1 MCNTWAT
8 PNDDITVTPDRLST
22 LRPRSHRAGAFAA
35 VVALVV
41 LGAAA
46 PASAADDPSVTG
58 DLPAVT
64 TADGTPP
71 IVPPFDGTGTAQRV
85 LITLH
90 DGLDT
95 DIANDI
101 TLRLVDAGAQ
111 INSTLNAV
119 GVIEAVLSEKQI
131 SVLADQPAVASIE
144 IDRRVR
150 LNDDVA
156 AGDTTDAAAL
166 ARARDL
172 SELPDGPAGTP
183 IPYRYLIG
191 YADDA
196 AAHERD
202 AVVSTLGANILAT
215 YDLAFDG
222 HLTVL
227 TDDQLAE
234 VKTMPG
240 VAWVDNDAIVTL
252 NDTQLDPPWGVD
264 RSDQVSL
271 PLDGAYT
278 DRSTGSG
285 VTAYIIDTGIT
296 PHTDY
301 SGRLATGR
309 NFMPNESSSATDD
322 CNGHGTHVAGTVGGA
337 TYGLAKD
344 VRLVPVRVFSCS
356 GSTSTSTIVSAINWV
371 IGDHTTGPA
380 VANMS
385 LGGGASSSLDAATAS
400 LVDDGVIT
408 VVAAGNSNNNACYYS
423 PAREPSAITI
433 GATTSSDARAS
444 FSNYG
449 SCLDMFAPG
458 QSITSTWIS
467 SASPSNAT
475 NTISGTSMAAP
486 HVAGAAAVLWGEDTT
501 ASATTVTSTLLASR
515 TVGKV
520 TNAGASSPNHL
531 LFLSPG
537 EGIAPGAPTDV
548 TAVNNNGTVTVTW
561 AAPSDSGTGEIA
573 SYSAGARSDAGITSS
588 ATCSWTAGPLTCDIV
603 GLTSGTWTVT
613 VTASNPWGTSP
624 ESNPSNPITIA
635 VTNDDW
641 AGART
646 LSGASGTITDNNTA
660 ATVEPGEP
668 ALDAGTGGAT
678 RWYSLTTTGAGTAV
692 IDTVGSSFDTVLGI
706 YTGSSIGFL
715 SRVTYNDDHYIDGV
729 YSLRSRVQFATTAST
744 TYWVRV
750 ASWGSA
756 RGDIVLNWETTTACG
771 YAPVPNDEFC
781 APVTFTGTTDASTV
795 NITNAT
801 SALEAGEPGSGYRSI
816 WYRYTPDDDGTLT
829 LDRTGT
835 TINSL
840 LQIYTGNSL
849 DTLSLVNGWAGLD
862 GDPAA
867 TPTAEVVVVAK
878 QTYTIRH
885 AAAADT
891 AGVLATAID
900 LMVDTTPDVPAAP
913 ASLSLTESGNAVI
926 ATWTVPTND
935 GGAPILAYD
944 VAVDGTSVG
953 CSTTA
958 DVMTCTLDG
967 LGRWVEHTV
976 TVTARNSAGTSAGRS
991 ATIVLGN
998 ANDTFANAN
1007 ELTAT
1012 SGPVTSSNAFAT
1024 AETGEPAHPFG
1035 PFASMWFT
1043 YTPDVPGRLTV
1054 TTVGSNFDTMLGAH
1068 IGDRVDALT
1077 TVATNDDAGGALTSR
1092 VQFEVDAGVAHHI
1105 AVDGW
1110 NGSRGA
1116 ITLNWIFEPAAAP
1129 DAPTGVRA
1137 VNIGDGAVAV
1147 TWTRGDSTVPITS
1160 QVATASPGGATCTWA
1175 SGPDACTING
1185 LTIGDTYT
1193 FTVVSSNAIGASPAS
1208 KVSAPLT
1215 VADTSGRV
1223 DFAASWG
1230 QDRVDQDA
1238 LPLDDLYATRT
1249 RGDGTVVYV
1258 VDTGI
1263 RPHDEFGDRL
1273 LDGYSTV
1280 AGDSSWVDCHGHG
1293 THVASTAVGDRFG
1306 LADDAVVVPVRVLD
1320 CGGGATTSGVVAGLD
1335 WILTHDADG
1344 RRGVVNLSL
1353 GGPTS
1358 PALDDAVADLVA
1370 AGFVVVVAAGNENQN
1385 ACNVS
1390 PAREPSAITVAATNS
1405 ADARPWF
1412 SNTGSCVDIFAPG
1425 VDIIAAGIGSDD
1437 DTATY
1442 SGTSMAS
1449 PHVAGAAAM
1458 ILALDPSATPA
1469 DVRATLVNESIDG
1482 IISDAGVN
1490 SPNRL
1495 LRVGSPAPVAAP
1507 VPNAPTD
1514 VRAAAGNGSVTVSW
1528 TVDDTHSIA
1537 LASHTVTGEPASGC
1551 TVAADLT
1558 SCVIDGLVNDV
1569 TYRFSVTSTDIDGT
1583 TSAASAEVTA
1593 TPVAPEP
1600 PPEPEPEP
1608 EPTPEPAPVE
1618 PDTADPWSA
1627 PITAVSPDRLL
1638 DTRSAIGID
1647 RITRLTHSERIEVVV
1662 AGRAGVP
1669 ATGVSAVSLNVT
1681 ATSTSTRGGFG
1692 YITVYPCTATVPDT
1706 SSVNFADGATVANSV
1721 LTPLSADGTVCFTVY
1736 GSAHII
1742 ADVNG
1747 AVMANNGFEPVTPT
1761 RRADTRSGLGDV
1773 PAVRVGGDYILE
1785 IPMLGRSGVPSN
1797 GVDAVTMNL
1806 TVTDTSSPIG
1816 AGYATVYDCGTT
1828 PNSSN
1833 LNFAPGDT
1841 VANGVIA
1848 PLSDTGSICVY
1859 VFGAAH
1865 VIVDVNG
1872 WFVDGEGYQALRPTR
1887 LADTRTPDASSRV
1900 GRADG
1905 TGAPIEVKI
1914 AGRAGIPTDRVTGAS
1929 LNVTVTGATA
1939 AGYVTVYPCG
1949 AIPNASNVNFDVGD
1963 TVANA
1968 VFTPLSDTGTICV
1981 YVYGEADIIVDVNG
1995 FVRI

>member
-35 VVALVV
+35 VVALIV

-849 DTLSLVNGWAGLD
+849 DTLSLVNGWAGLE

-1147 TWTRGDSTVPITS
+1147 TWTRGDSTVPITA

-1249 RGDGTVVYV
+1249 RGDGTVLYV

-1618 PDTADPWSA
+1618 PDSADPWSA

>member
-35 VVALVV
+35 VVALIV

>member
-35 VVALVV
+35 VVALIV

-958 DVMTCTLDG
+958 DVMTCTLNG

-1147 TWTRGDSTVPITS
+1147 TWTRGDSTVPITA

-1249 RGDGTVVYV
+1249 RGDGTVLYV

>member
-202 AVVSTLGANILAT
+202 AVVSALGANILAT

-322 CNGHGTHVAGTVGGA
+322 CNGHGTHVAGTVGGT

-1160 QVATASPGGATCTWA
+1160 QVATASPGGTTCTWA

-1249 RGDGTVVYV
+1249 RGDGTVLYV

>member
-35 VVALVV
+35 VVALIV

-202 AVVSTLGANILAT
+202 AVVSALGANILAT

-1147 TWTRGDSTVPITS
+1147 TWTRGDSTVPITA

-1249 RGDGTVVYV
+1249 RGDGTVLYV

-1280 AGDSSWVDCHGHG
+1280 AADSSWVDCHGHG

>member
-1 MCNTWAT
+1 M
-8 PNDDITVTPDRLST
+8 
-22 LRPRSHRAGAFAA
+22 F
-35 VVALVV
+35 ALVV
-41 LGAAA
+41 LGAATSA
-46 PASAADDPSVTG
+46 GAADDPPSKADV
-58 DLPAVT
+58 PAVLLT
-64 TADGTPP
+64 DTADLATATPP

-90 DGLDT
+90 DGLDV

-111 INSTLNAV
+111 VDSTLDAV

-131 SVLADQPAVASIE
+131 SVLADHPAVASIE

-150 LNDDVA
+150 LNDDVV

-172 SELPDGPAGTP
+172 GELPDGPAGTP

-202 AVVSTLGANILAT
+202 AVVSALGANILAT

-222 HLTVL
+222 HLAVL
-227 TDDQLAE
+227 TEGQLAQ

-309 NFMPNESSSATDD
+309 NFMPNELASATDD
-322 CNGHGTHVAGTVGGA
+322 CNGHGTHVAGTVGGT

-408 VVAAGNSNNNACYYS
+408 VVAAGNSNNNACYSS

-501 ASATTVTSTLLASR
+501 ANAAAVTSTLLASR

-520 TNAGASSPNHL
+520 TNAGAGSPDYL

-537 EGIAPGAPTDV
+537 DGIAPGAPTDV

-561 AAPSDSGTGEIA
+561 AAPADSGTGEIA
-573 SYSAGARSDAGITSS
+573 SYSTQARSTTGIASP
-588 ATCSWTAGPLTCDIV
+588 ATCAWTAGPLTCDIV
-603 GLTSGTWTVT
+603 GLTSGTWTIT
-613 VTASNPWGTSP
+613 VTAANPWGSSP
-624 ESNPSNPITIA
+624 DSAPSNPITIS

-646 LSGASGTITDNNTA
+646 LSGASGTMTDNNTA

-692 IDTVGSSFDTVLGI
+692 IDTVGSSFDTVLGV
-706 YTGSSIGFL
+706 YTGSSIDSL

-729 YSLRSRVQFATTAST
+729 YSPRSRVQFATTAST

-750 ASWGSA
+750 ASWGST

-771 YAPVPNDEFC
+771 YAQVPNDEFC
-781 APVTFTGTTDASTV
+781 APATFTGTTDASTV

-801 SALEAGEPGSGYRSI
+801 SALEAGEPGGGYRSI

-835 TINSL
+835 TVNSL
-840 LQIYTGNSL
+840 LQVYTGNSL
-849 DTLSLVNGWAGLD
+849 KTLSPVNGWAGLD

-867 TPTAEVVVVAK
+867 TPTAEVDVVAK

-900 LMVDTTPDVPAAP
+900 LTVDTTPDVPAAP
-913 ASLSLTESGNAVI
+913 ASLSLAESGNAVI
-926 ATWTVPTND
+926 ATWTAPAND

-953 CSTTA
+953 CSTTP

-1012 SGPVTSSNAFAT
+1012 SGTVTSSNAFAT

-1068 IGDRVDALT
+1068 IGDRVDALA

-1116 ITLNWIFEPAAAP
+1116 ITLNWIFEPATAP
-1129 DAPTGVRA
+1129 DAPSGVRA
-1137 VNIGDGAVAV
+1137 VNIGDGAVTV
-1147 TWTRGDSTVPITS
+1147 TWTRGDSTVPITA

-1185 LTIGDTYT
+1185 LTIGATYT

-1353 GGPTS
+1353 GGPAS

-1507 VPNAPTD
+1507 VPNAPTN

-1558 SCVIDGLVNDV
+1558 SCVIDGLANDI

-1600 PPEPEPEP
+1600 TPEPSPAPEP

-1638 DTRSAIGID
+1638 DTRSATGID
-1647 RITRLTHSERIEVVV
+1647 RVTPLAHAERIEVVV

-1681 ATSTSTRGGFG
+1681 ATSTSTRGRFGFV
-1692 YITVYPCTATVPDT
+1692 TVYPCTSTVPDT

-1721 LTPLSADGTVCFTVY
+1721 LTPLSANGTVCFTVY

-1785 IPMLGRSGVPSN
+1785 IPMLGRSGVPGD

-1833 LNFAPGDT
+1833 LNFTPGDT

-1914 AGRAGIPTDRVTGAS
+1914 TGRAGIPTDRVTGAS

-1995 FVRI
+1995 VVRI

>member
-35 VVALVV
+35 VVALIV

-958 DVMTCTLDG
+958 DVMTCTLNG

-1147 TWTRGDSTVPITS
+1147 TWTRGDSTVPITA

-1249 RGDGTVVYV
+1249 RGDGTVLYV

-1618 PDTADPWSA
+1618 PDSADPWSA

>member
-35 VVALVV
+35 VVALIV

-1147 TWTRGDSTVPITS
+1147 TWTRGDSTVPITA

>member
-1147 TWTRGDSTVPITS
+1147 TWTRGDSTVPITA

-1249 RGDGTVVYV
+1249 RGDGTVLYV

>member
-35 VVALVV
+35 VVALIV

-1147 TWTRGDSTVPITS
+1147 TWTRGDSTVPITA

-1618 PDTADPWSA
+1618 PDSADPWSA